1 MNSAIDL
8 IEQATR
14 LLAEIA
20 RLRFDSLDD
29 DSLCELVDRTEQ
41 AGRFIDT
48 ARAIGAAEIEQRS
61 RYELGRDSLAR
72 RQGHVRG
79 SHLVE
84 TITRVSAAEVSRRIR
99 LGEHIRPGA
108 ALDGT
113 PLAPTYAHVS
123 AGMISGAVGVDA
135 ATTIIR
141 CLGQAAKHHASP
153 SGLDAAEAAL
163 VASAASETADL
174 VAVQAR
180 VWREVLDPDGAEPRD
195 HELHER
201 RAFRLGREVNG
212 MTPFS
217 GAADP
222 VAAALLRA
230 AFAEHAAPRIQ
241 PRFVEKPDG
250 AEVDCAELNCAGH
263 PEGAVDDDGNVVVTE
278 LADSRSHEQ
287 KYFDIFIGL
296 VTAGLR
302 ANGTGPGEMRSTS
315 SVMAVINLS
324 DLQNDTGVGWLDDVR
339 EPISAASVSKLAC
352 DSGTET
358 IVLGANG
365 RILNLGLKE
374 RFFSAAQR
382 RALAVRD
389 GGCVWV
395 NCTAPPSWCHA
406 HHVLEYSQ
414 GGATDID
421 NGVLLCP
428 AHHHMLH
435 SSAFTMKMV
444 DGVPRL
450 LAPLW
455 LDPGQIWRPL
465 SKSRLRM
472 AA

>member
-1 MNSAIDL
+1 MTTAADL

-14 LLAEIA
+14 LLAEA
-20 RLRFDSLDD
+20 AQLGFDGVDD
-29 DSLCELVDRTEQ
+29 DSLCELVARAEQ
-41 AGRFIDT
+41 AGRLIDT
-48 ARAIGAAEIEQRS
+48 ARALGAAEIEQRS
-61 RYELGRDSLAR
+61 RYELGREGLAR
-72 RQGHVRG
+72 RQGHTRG

-84 TITRVSAAEVSRRIR
+84 TITRASAAEVSRRIR
-99 LGEHIRPGA
+99 LGESIRPRV

-113 PLAPTYAHVS
+113 PIAPAYPHVS
-123 AGMISGAVGVDA
+123 AAMISGALGVDA
-135 ATTIIR
+135 AASIIR
-141 CLGQAAKHHASP
+141 CLGQAARHHASP
-153 SGLDAAEAAL
+153 SRVDAAEATL
-163 VASAASETADL
+163 VAAAATETADL

-180 VWREVLDPDGAEPRD
+180 VWREALDPDGAEPRD
-195 HELHER
+195 EELRER
-201 RAFRLGREVNG
+201 RAFRLGREVDG

-222 VAAALLRA
+222 VSAALLRA

-241 PRFVEKPDG
+241 PRFVG
-250 AEVDCAELNCAGH
+250 APDCAADE
-263 PEGAVDDDGNVVVTE
+263 DGNVAVTE
-278 LADSRSHEQ
+278 IADPRSREQ
-287 KYFDIFIGL
+287 KHFDILIGL

-302 ANGTGPGEMRSTS
+302 ADGTGPGEMHSTS
-315 SVMAVINLS
+315 SVLAVITLS
-324 DLQNDTGVGWLDDVR
+324 DLDNGIGVGWIDDID
-339 EPISAASVSKLAC
+339 EPVSAATVTELAC
-352 DSGTET
+352 DAGVET
-358 IVLGANG
+358 IVLGQNG
-365 RILNLGLKE
+365 RVLNLGFKE
-374 RFFSAAQR
+374 RFFTPAQR

-450 LAPLW
+450 LAPVW
-455 LDPGQIWRPL
+455 LDPAQVWRPL

-472 AA
+472 VA